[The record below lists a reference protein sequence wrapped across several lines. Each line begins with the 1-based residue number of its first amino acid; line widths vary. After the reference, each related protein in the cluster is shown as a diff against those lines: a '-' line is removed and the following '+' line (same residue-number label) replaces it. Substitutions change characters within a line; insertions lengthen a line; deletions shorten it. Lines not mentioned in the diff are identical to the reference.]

1 MGVDFS
7 DSSKTNSQS
16 LKTFMKEVQ
25 GFLIWIQTVKFFTVC
40 KLSIAG
46 KGLIYVFGNQRWGK
60 SLG

>member
-7 DSSKTNSQS
+7 DSSKTNTQL

-25 GFLIWIQTVKFFTVC
+25 AFLICIRTVKIAGLIWNQTVKFFTVC

-46 KGLIYVFGNQRWGK
+46 KGLI
-60 SLG
+60 